1 MEWKSNLTD
10 LLFRYANQNNWN
22 NWVAPAALNSYQL
35 AAADA
40 HTETR
45 FTVLLG
51 RSLATFIQSEQ
62 DLFKYEILNTQN

>member
-1 MEWKSNLTD
+1 M
-10 LLFRYANQNNWN
+10 LFRYANQNNWN
-22 NWVAPAALNSYQL
+22 KLVTLAGLNSYQL

-45 FTVLLG
+45 FTILLG